1 MINRFRVGATISLF
15 AVAAAVYAA
24 TAVRF
29 GPEVNVSR
37 TPTPTEKAKV
47 VRLAYLHDGIFKKVW
62 LFTYGD
68 GPIGRQNVYARHSFD
83 EGATWS
89 VPVLLSRDAADAATG
104 GQSITA
110 KGPLIF
116 EADNEKPT
124 IFAPPVTSGPLVVIT
139 WNGAY
144 CPQNPAAA
152 NNAGSYDNPLQGV
165 SDFNGDGTL
174 DRPYHCLWVATTT
187 DPMLAA
193 WDVHQLT
200 NGERDVINEVISGSS
215 TGSAFAM
222 AWQEDPAGLQP
233 GEGEGRGDG
242 GMGSHVTGGTNIWYT
257 HAPNP
262 NGVTLRS
269 NIAQLSN
276 NNALGTGQPGA
287 SRPNLQISGTT
298 AVLAYEETACPG
310 GSTGKCIVYHSFP
323 YTAHD
328 ANAPGTLVSDVT
340 KNARRVRFFLQGAAA
355 AGTSSL
361 RTVLLWRETPFVTPA
376 APSDIIVR
384 RGLVNAAERPG
395 STGYL
400 PGDILAD
407 TPQNLTD
414 VARFGGNANAHRAI
428 VRGSFVGIAYDL
440 TPNMDAANPEKTAVP
455 TANYN
460 LIFTRS
466 TANGEVGSWSP
477 ALSLSRIDSP
487 SFTVVEPRLV
497 PTPATI
503 VNPLTGTPDAGDT
516 QNPNVL
522 YASFATESNELVGRS
537 GRVSVA
543 RSIDQGATFERFVPV
558 SSVATGQSEAQLRPG
573 PDGAS
578 TMVLW
583 MGEQTT
589 GDPGSKDAMFAIAN
603 AIQLPDLKV
612 LAADA
617 SFPAFSQF
625 TVTLTVLNHGT
636 GQASKVALTG
646 TLPDGLTLVGIGDPS
661 ICTIKGT
668 KFACAIPSI
677 AAGAGRA
684 ISLTVTGGT
693 EGKYTVNGGVT
704 SEEPDAEVSD
714 NPLAFTLS
722 VTPPLSALPPLPT
735 PPPIQPP
742 IQPPT
747 LPPVTTPP
755 VTVTPA
761 PIPQASGGG
770 GGCTAASS
778 DASFD
783 PILALLVGL
792 GFVGPGLR
800 RTNGRSRSPGCA
812 EPIALR
818 SIKAEGRCATTL
830 KKQVMCAE

>member
-1 MINRFRVGATISLF
+1 MIGRFRFGSAVLLC
-15 AVAAAVYAA
+15 AVAAAVTAA
-24 TAVRF
+24 TGVRF

-47 VRLAYLHDGIFKKVW
+47 VRLAYLHDGIFKKAW

-68 GPIGRQNVYARHSFD
+68 GTAGRQNVYARHSFD
-83 EGATWS
+83 EGVTWS
-89 VPVLLSRDAADAATG
+89 EPLLLSRDAASAATG

-116 EADNEKPT
+116 VADNEKPT
-124 IFAPPVTSGPLVVIT
+124 IFAPPVTSGPLIVIT
-139 WNGAY
+139 WNSSY

-152 NNAGSYDNPLQGV
+152 NNAGSYDNPAQGV
-165 SDFNGDGTL
+165 SDSDGDGTL
-174 DRPYHCLWVATTT
+174 DRPYHCLWVATTM

-200 NGERDVINEVISGSS
+200 NGERDVINEVIAGSA

-257 HAPNP
+257 HAPNL
-262 NGVTLRS
+262 NGGTLRA
-269 NIAQLSN
+269 NIAQLSD

-310 GSTGKCIVYHSFP
+310 GSTGKCIVYHAFP
-323 YTAHD
+323 FAAHD
-328 ANAPGTLVSDVT
+328 ANAAGTIVSDVT

-395 STGYL
+395 STGFL
-400 PGDILAD
+400 PADILAD
-407 TPQNLTD
+407 TPQNMTD

-428 VRGSFVGIAYDL
+428 VRGSFIGLAYDL

-466 TANGEVGSWSP
+466 TANGEAGSWSP
-477 ALSLSRIDSP
+477 ALNLSRIDSP

-497 PTPATI
+497 PTPGTI
-503 VNPLTGTPDAGDT
+503 VNPLTGSPDAGDT

-522 YASFATESNELVGRS
+522 YVSFATERNELVGKA

-543 RSIDQGATFERFVPV
+543 RSTDQGATFERFVPV
-558 SSVATGQSEAQLRPG
+558 SPSTAGQSEAQLRPS

-583 MGEQTT
+583 MDEQID
-589 GDPGSKDAMFAIAN
+589 GDATSKDTMFAMAH

-612 LAADA
+612 SAADA

-625 TVTLTVLNHGT
+625 TVNLTVLNRGT
-636 GQASKVALTG
+636 GHASTVLISG
-646 TLPDGLTLVGIGDPS
+646 TLPDGLTPVGIGDS
-661 ICTIKGT
+661 SVCKINGL
-668 KFACAIPSI
+668 KFDCAIPTI
-677 AAGAGRA
+677 ASNADWVM
-684 ISLTVTGGT
+684 SLTVTGGT
-693 EGKYTVNGGVT
+693 EGTYTVSAGVS
-704 SEEPDAEVSD
+704 SEEPDAEVAD
-714 NPLAFTLS
+714 NTLAFTLS
-722 VTPPLSALPPLPT
+722 VTPPHSALPPLPT

-742 IQPPT
+742 ISPPT
-747 LPPVTTPP
+747 LPPSTTLP
-755 VTVTPA
+755 VAETPVPA
-761 PIPQASGGG
+761 AQAGGGG
-770 GGCTAASS
+770 GGCTAARD
-778 DASFD
+778 DATFD
-783 PILALLVGL
+783 PILALLLGL
-792 GFVGPGLR
+792 GFAGPVLR
-800 RTNGRSRSPGCA
+800 RTERH
-812 EPIALR
+812 
-818 SIKAEGRCATTL
+818 
-830 KKQVMCAE
+830 